1 VFAAFLFSNK
11 SLHIL
16 GCIVDASDFAP
27 VDRRSD
33 ALKAVAA
40 DAPSSSG
47 FPKDVGFFFE
57 QKLLSRVQY

>member
-1 VFAAFLFSNK
+1 VFAAFLVSNK

-16 GCIVDASDFAP
+16 RCIVDASDFAP
-27 VDRRSD
+27 GDRRSD
-33 ALKAVAA
+33 ALEAVAA

-47 FPKDVGFFFE
+47 FPKDIGFFFD